1 MTAKNGLKNNYIYW
15 LIGAI
20 ETYTKKVIE
29 SDSNS
34 FLYKGMDLRYAIERM
49 LYINLINSKLLFTHY
64 LSTSSDSNAPDTKLE
79 KESFDL
85 YNFYLY
91 SSQYF
96 WIKIFFGSFLI
107 RWLVSLIR
115 SIKFKLSSILIKHKL
130 IKNKGLLVYISH
142 PKFERY
148 FEPIQKELKP
158 IHCRY
163 VYSGKVNSKIF
174 KGISE
179 NKNIYFDRRFPP
191 FEHFFL
197 NKTLK
202 NFYGIIELAEDI
214 VSGLQK
220 HKPIAVLVV
229 EGNAPEDIIICEA
242 CKLLSIPIFCL
253 QQGWSPI
260 IHNGF
265 RNMSFDDMFV
275 WGDGFKKLLAP
286 FNPMQKFTSVG
297 SHILNM
303 PGDEDN
309 AIIGDDLRISFFL
322 QAPSALISEDNYR
335 DFIELIL
342 WAAQEFKGAKF
353 LIREHPNYSIP
364 AKFMNVILPMKN
376 VEISIPSESSLSDAI
391 MKSTLVVSIFS
402 TVILESISMGV
413 VPLICSIGSMESYG
427 VELYGSAIE
436 VKSIE
441 EAKKVLSEVIL
452 NSSYLQKYSDNLQ
465 RAKNEYFINSGDSAR
480 IIANTIKSN
489 LKIEV

>member
-20 ETYTKKVIE
+20 ETYTKKIIE

-64 LSTSSDSNAPDTKLE
+64 LSTSGDSNAPDTKLE

-96 WIKIFFGSFLI
+96 WIKIFLGSFLI

-148 FEPIQKELKP
+148 LEAIQKELKP

-179 NKNIYFDRRFPP
+179 NKKNYFDKRFPH

-197 NKTLK
+197 SKNLK
-202 NFYGIIELAEDI
+202 NFYGLVKLAEEI

-220 HKPIAVLVV
+220 IRPIGVLVV
-229 EGNAPEDIIICEA
+229 EGNAPEDSIICEA
-242 CKLLSIPIFCL
+242 CKLLSIPIFCV

-275 WGDGFKKLLAP
+275 WGEGFKKLLTP
-286 FNPMQKFTSVG
+286 FNPKQKFTPIG
-297 SHILNM
+297 SHILNRACY
-303 PGDEDN
+303 EAN
-309 AIIGDDLRISFFL
+309 EVIGDDLRISFFL
-322 QAPSALISEDNYR
+322 QAPSALISEDAYR

-342 WAAQEFKGAKF
+342 WAAKEFRGENF

-364 AKFMNVILPMKN
+364 VKFMNAILQMKN
-376 VEISIPSESSLSDAI
+376 VEISIPSESNLSDVI
-391 MKSTLVVSIFS
+391 MKSTLIVSIFS

-441 EAKKVLSEVIL
+441 DAKKVLSEVIL
-452 NSSYLQKYSDNLQ
+452 NRSYLQKYSDNLQ
-465 RAKNEYFINSGDSAR
+465 RAKNEYFMTSTNPAR
-480 IIANTIKSN
+480 IIADTIKSA
-489 LKIEV
+489 LKAEV